1 MPLPFPCIAIIPARY
16 GSTRF
21 PGKPLTP
28 ILGRPMFWHVARRA
42 QASPSIQAVYLATDD
57 ERIAREAELLDIPAI
72 MTSPKH
78 SSGTDRILEAACS
91 LDLHQDT
98 VVVNIQGDEPG
109 LDPHLVD
116 RLVEPFLQPEVQVS
130 TAARILGPEYAEDP
144 NLVKVVRA
152 WTGQALY
159 FSRAPIPHT
168 RDGQP
173 EDVLLH
179 IGMYAFRLPT
189 LRRFHQ
195 LGPSPLEKKEKLEQL
210 RLLEAGIPIHVV
222 LTDHQCYGVDRPED
236 VARVEAILRKEQ
248 GECAQ
253 Y

>member
-1 MPLPFPCIAIIPARY
+1 MPLPFPCIAIIPARF

-42 QASPSIQAVYLATDD
+42 QASSTIQAVYLATDD
-57 ERIAREAELLDIPAI
+57 ERIAREAKRLDIPAI
-72 MTSPKH
+72 MTSPEH
-78 SSGTDRILEAACS
+78 ASGTDRILEAACS
-91 LDLHQDT
+91 LDLDQDT

-159 FSRAPIPHT
+159 FSRAPVPHA
-168 RDGQP
+168 RDGQSG
-173 EDVLLH
+173 DFLLH
-179 IGMYAFRLPT
+179 IGMYAFRLPI

-195 LGPSPLEKKEKLEQL
+195 LGPRPLEKKEKLEQL
-210 RLLEAGIPIHVV
+210 RLLEAGIPMHVV

-248 GECAQ
+248 DECAQ